1 MYHCGGCYG
10 YNPSMGLYPLKIKK
24 PIKRLKIK
32 AVDGLMAS
40 HYILVKTKIK
50 ARLTPQVVSRIF
62 EVDFAEREYGVILSS
77 QFMKIVEKW
86 LSPLEEKNA
95 QLTNNC
101 PQAEQRLHGLKRDSM
116 PLQGIALI
124 K

>member
-40 HYILVKTKIK
+40 HYILVKTEIK
-50 ARLTPQVVSRIF
+50 ARLTPQAVSRIF
-62 EVDFAEREYGVILSS
+62 EVDFAEREYGVTSSS
-77 QFMKIVEKW
+77 QFMKIVEK
-86 LSPLEEKNA
+86 
-95 QLTNNC
+95 
-101 PQAEQRLHGLKRDSM
+101 
-116 PLQGIALI
+116 
-124 K
+124 

>member
-1 MYHCGGCYG
+1 M
-10 YNPSMGLYPLKIKK
+10 
-24 PIKRLKIK
+24 
-32 AVDGLMAS
+32 
-40 HYILVKTKIK
+40 T
-50 ARLTPQVVSRIF
+50 RIT
-62 EVDFAEREYGVILSS
+62 R
-77 QFMKIVEKW
+77 W

-101 PQAEQRLHGLKRDSM
+101 PQAEQRLHGLKRDSI